1 MITIHKASFV
11 SEPSQRRPR
20 KQQQL
25 NSSLP
30 TCTKHIPAKCRTK
43 GGVGLVQ
50 MPTQIQALQAKV
62 ISRLLE
68 PERLAWKVF
77 QLYHLSQAS
86 QVQPLGYGASILFST
101 LSTDQLQ
108 LPARLSAYVAAFRA
122 LHPHRLQPVTA
133 MLPSDVLNEPLFFNR
148 QISWPAASSATTNIA
163 SPAAAFLTPQQ
174 KPLMLSAGITKV
186 AHLRLS
192 LQRQQPQMLASE
204 LSSVLLALP
213 PAWRT
218 IVSSAPASTWFQVLS
233 ASGRHLI
240 QDVQTG
246 QLHTIN
252 PHLQL
257 QQAPPEPASNPSPVQ
272 VSWDPSRPWRGSAH
286 QPAQQGSPLYLQGQL
301 WGPHHLSLGVW
312 GWGSQ
317 PAHQLVVRQAGLR
330 LRLIRS
336 FATKQTKHPLAP
348 SGLTCRP
355 RLLPMPTSGQSVAET
370 LQAMELRWVAS
381 MQPSSR
387 GTARLSSEMSASLP
401 AWMTPSQTPRR
412 HWSERQQQ
420 RQEQHQQQ
428 MQQHPAPQLP
438 LDRAVADDLIDVLEA
453 CGSHPQ
459 QAQWWHIWELAG
471 ASYLDRQHR
480 VLWWRLLHGSLMCG
494 AYRAYIGRAT
504 PAQANCPFSCCI
516 DPGQPQTISHLFIT
530 CPVAATV
537 TDWLCRLWQAM
548 TGYLPVVSAASL
560 LAADTPSEQ
569 LPSDAL
575 LQAWH
580 RLRLAVLHSIWAASQ
595 IAQATRST
603 QPSDASETDAIMA
616 SSPSLQR
623 ASLSSSSTSQ
633 HGHLARNL
641 VALMNTARTY

>member
-1 MITIHKASFV
+1 MF
-11 SEPSQRRPR
+11 RRALTPICNFNR
-20 KQQQL
+20 PHQSLSLTPALSK
-25 NSSLP
+25 SSLGTP
-30 TCTKHIPAKCRTK
+30 LGHGGAQRT
-43 GGVGLVQ
+43 
-50 MPTQIQALQAKV
+50 
-62 ISRLLE
+62 
-68 PERLAWKVF
+68 
-77 QLYHLSQAS
+77 SQA
-86 QVQPLGYGASILFST
+86 QLGL
-101 LSTDQLQ
+101 
-108 LPARLSAYVAAFRA
+108 AR
-122 LHPHRLQPVTA
+122 
-133 MLPSDVLNEPLFFNR
+133 
-148 QISWPAASSATTNIA
+148 SS
-163 SPAAAFLTPQQ
+163 
-174 KPLMLSAGITKV
+174 
-186 AHLRLS
+186 
-192 LQRQQPQMLASE
+192 
-204 LSSVLLALP
+204 
-213 PAWRT
+213 
-218 IVSSAPASTWFQVLS
+218 
-233 ASGRHLI
+233 
-240 QDVQTG
+240 
-246 QLHTIN
+246 
-252 PHLQL
+252 
-257 QQAPPEPASNPSPVQ
+257 
-272 VSWDPSRPWRGSAH
+272 
-286 QPAQQGSPLYLQGQL
+286 LYLQGQL

-336 FATKQTKHPLAP
+336 FATKHPLAP

-370 LQAMELRWVAS
+370 LQAMELRWVGS

-459 QAQWWHIWELAG
+459 QAQWRHIWELAS

-560 LAADTPSEQ
+560 FFFSFFFSFWVTGELSTLRQMMKVPNEPGLSPNNDLENSFLSDQSTAGNPRKGQAKRFGAKTTSHDGKAGHVMTLVCHRVRQEQRKLTLQVHMQEACNWHSALA
-569 LPSDAL
+569 
-575 LQAWH
+575 
-580 RLRLAVLHSIWAASQ
+580 
-595 IAQATRST
+595 
-603 QPSDASETDAIMA
+603 
-616 SSPSLQR
+616 
-623 ASLSSSSTSQ
+623 
-633 HGHLARNL
+633 G
-641 VALMNTARTY
+641 